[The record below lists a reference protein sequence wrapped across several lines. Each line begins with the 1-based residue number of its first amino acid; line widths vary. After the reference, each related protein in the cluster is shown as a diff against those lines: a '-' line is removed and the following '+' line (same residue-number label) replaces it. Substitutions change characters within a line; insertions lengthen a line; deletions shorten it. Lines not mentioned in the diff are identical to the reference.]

1 MNCEHYEITC
11 NGFDNY
17 QYCVRC
23 KLRIHCAMKGPFNV
37 IRFIPCV
44 DGVKEPKQVFGKEP
58 PCKCKENFI
67 PLEGE
72 THLG

>member
-1 MNCEHYEITC
+1 MCEHYELTC

-17 QYCVRC
+17 QYCTHC
-23 KLRIHCAMKGPFNV
+23 KLRVHSAMKGQFQV
-37 IRFIPCV
+37 IRFIPCLE
-44 DGVKEPKQVFGKEP
+44 DFKEPLQVFGKEP
-58 PCKCKENFI
+58 HCNCSKNFI